1 MVDPIEPILITS
13 KSRTKTIY
21 SVSGNSTTTFAA
33 PIGATSVTVYFGNT
47 PIASDDENYP
57 WTLDAAGN
65 VVFTERAPRDGQIV
79 TMVDNDRGLDLDK
92 VQFPKGYNL
101 DSRVFNRTLNS
112 ALDTVNDLWETGSDL
127 FDAWRSQNN
136 IPEPTTVDDQFAV
149 TDNQAWQRQNKTQ
162 VGNTLEDELF
172 GNIIATTGVSA
183 LNFSATTANIETIDS
198 FSAFTPSSQV
208 GPYVYR
214 TLSFN
219 PDNPTLSGGFDSP
232 NLSGIIVDASSS
244 IRFFDQFKEQINPS
258 GFFNRNA
265 ASLLN
270 NDLSYLTDNIL
281 TDNNNIVLSPGVYT
295 QASKISSWNRITQL
309 TAERNHVKAKFF
321 PETCLRVSGSVVTD
335 LDSYPPPFGTTVF
348 LGNFYPNIAPGTPA
362 EGTTQAAIVR
372 PTIPTT
378 AFTPSISYA
387 NFFCPY
393 NTWDGTAPAD
403 YPNGVGLI
411 DFIPAIFIRFGN
423 SLITN
428 EDYVIDI
435 PDALYTSEQR
445 EISAK
450 IKAAYT
456 AKGYIKMKV
465 YSGGTSVEFMADI
478 ADRFHPIGT
487 IDYHTTCSRFFQQGI
502 GTGLAQPWIGL
513 PLNAVEEQQVG
524 LPIFSSAIVKLQQP
538 DDFDDY
544 YFSKGTGVAIDRVEY
559 EVEFVLYQNDTDIY
573 N

>member
-33 PIGATSVTVYFGNT
+33 PIGATSVTVYFGST

-57 WTLDAAGN
+57 WTLDSAGN

-101 DSRVFNRTLNS
+101 DARVFNRTLNS
-112 ALDTVNDLWETGSDL
+112 ALDTVNDLWGTGSDL

-136 IPEPTTVDDQFAV
+136 IPQPSTVDDQFAI
-149 TDNQAWQRQNKTQ
+149 TNNQAWERQNKTQ
-162 VGNTLEDELF
+162 VGNILDDELF

-183 LNFSATTANIETIDS
+183 LNFSATTANIDTIDS

-208 GPYVYR
+208 GPFVYR
-214 TLSFN
+214 TFSFN

-232 NLSGIIVDASSS
+232 NVSGIIVDASSS

-258 GFFNRNA
+258 GFFSRGA
-265 ASLLN
+265 AAFLN
-270 NDLSYLTDNIL
+270 NDLSYLTNNIL
-281 TDNNNIVLSPGVYT
+281 TDDNNIVLSPGVYA
-295 QASKISSWNRITQL
+295 QGSKISSWTNTTSL
-309 TAERNHVKAKFF
+309 TERNHVKAKFF

-335 LDSYPPPFGTTVF
+335 LDEYTDQFGSTYLYNTLVPNGPPFTDNGPTQAPI
-348 LGNFYPNIAPGTPA
+348 LKPNIPINAL
-362 EGTTQAAIVR
+362 
-372 PTIPTT
+372 
-378 AFTPSISYA
+378 TPSITYA
-387 NFFCPY
+387 NFFAPY
-393 NTWDGTAPAD
+393 NNWDETAPAD
-403 YPNGVGLI
+403 FPNGIGLF

-435 PDALYTSEQR
+435 PNSLYTSEQR

-465 YSGGTSVEFMADI
+465 YSGVTSVEFMADI

-487 IDYHTTCSRFFQQGI
+487 IDYHVACNRFFNTGI
-502 GTGLAQPWIGL
+502 GTGIARPWVGL
-513 PLNAVEEQQVG
+513 PLNAVEEQQLN
-524 LPIFSSAIVKLQQP
+524 LPIFSSAIVKLQVP
-538 DDFDDY
+538 DSFTEY
-544 YFSKGTGVAIDRVEY
+544 YFSKGSGAAIDRVEY
-559 EVEFVLYQNDTDIY
+559 EIELVLYQNDTDIY

>member
-79 TMVDNDRGLDLDK
+79 TMVDNNRGLDLDK

-112 ALDTVNDLWETGSDL
+112 ALDTVNDLWGTGSDL

-149 TDNQAWQRQNKTQ
+149 TNSQAWERQNKTQ
-162 VGNTLEDELF
+162 VGNTLDDGLF
-172 GNIIATTGVSA
+172 GNIIVNTGVSA

-208 GPYVYR
+208 GPFVFR

-270 NDLSYLTDNIL
+270 SNLSYLTDNIL
-281 TDNNNIVLSPGVYT
+281 TDDNNIVLSPGVYT
-295 QASKISSWNRITQL
+295 QGSKISSWNNISQL
-309 TAERNHVKAKFF
+309 TSERNHVKAKFF

-335 LDSYPPPFGTTVF
+335 MDSYPPPFGISLF
-348 LGNFYPNIAPGTPA
+348 YNNFVPTAAPGTPT
-362 EGTTQAAIVR
+362 EGNTQAAIVR

-393 NTWDGTAPAD
+393 NTWDGTNPAD

-435 PDALYTSEQR
+435 PNISYTSEQR

-465 YSGGTSVEFMADI
+465 YSGVTSVEFMADI

-487 IDYHTTCSRFFQQGI
+487 IDYHTTCNRFFSQGI
-502 GTGLAQPWIGL
+502 GTGITQPWNGL
-513 PLNAVEEQQVG
+513 PLNAVEEQQLG